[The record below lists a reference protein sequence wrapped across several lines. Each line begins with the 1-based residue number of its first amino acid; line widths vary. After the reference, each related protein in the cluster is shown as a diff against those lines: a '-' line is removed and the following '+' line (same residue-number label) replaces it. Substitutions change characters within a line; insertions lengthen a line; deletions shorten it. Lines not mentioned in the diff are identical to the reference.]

1 VSRMVDR
8 FMAKVS
14 PEPNS
19 GCWLWTAHT
28 GVGGYGR
35 LRTDDGVKEA
45 HRLSY
50 ELFCE
55 AIPEDAC
62 VLHKCD
68 VRSCVNPS
76 HLFLGDRAANIA
88 DMIAKGRAV
97 YPKGMAHGRS
107 RLDEVALQKIRSRK
121 YRVADLAREY
131 GVTRRTIYNVLDDV
145 TYTGVP

>member
-1 VSRMVDR
+1 MSTLRDR

-28 GVGGYGR
+28 GRGGYGR
-35 LRTDDGVKEA
+35 LRTDDGVKET

-62 VLHKCD
+62 VLHRCD
-68 VRSCVNPS
+68 VRSCVNPD

-97 YPKGMAHGRS
+97 NLKGTAHGRS
-107 RLDEVALQKIRSRK
+107 KLDKVALQKIRSCK
-121 YRVADLAREY
+121 HRVADLAREY
-131 GVTRRTIYNVLDDV
+131 GVTRRTIYNVLDGV
-145 TYTGVP
+145 TYMGAP

>member
-1 VSRMVDR
+1 MSALRDR

-28 GVGGYGR
+28 GTGGYGR
-35 LRTDDGVKEA
+35 LGTKDGPKDA

-50 ELFCE
+50 EFFCE
-55 AIPEDAC
+55 PIPEDAC

-68 VRSCVNPS
+68 VRSCVNPD

-88 DMIAKGRAV
+88 DMIAKGRANR
-97 YPKGMAHGRS
+97 GRGRS
-107 RLDEVALQKIRSRK
+107 KLNEDAIQKIRSRK